1 MITLYTFGIAF
12 GLPEP
17 SSFVL
22 KVQVQ
27 LKMAGL
33 PYQTKCAGARF
44 RYWP

>member
-1 MITLYTFGIAF
+1 MITLYAFGTAF
-12 GLPEP
+12 GLPKP
-17 SSFVL
+17 SSFVM

-33 PYQTKCAGARF
+33 PYQTKYTCARF